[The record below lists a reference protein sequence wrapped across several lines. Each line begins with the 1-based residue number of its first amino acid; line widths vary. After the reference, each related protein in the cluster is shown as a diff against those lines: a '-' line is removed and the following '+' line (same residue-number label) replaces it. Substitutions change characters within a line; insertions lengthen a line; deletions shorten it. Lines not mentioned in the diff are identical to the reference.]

1 MMNKP
6 LSRAATTAQHE
17 IDLVR
22 KRHEERQRES
32 QMHAAGPT
40 RAPARVKEE
49 IKDPN
54 HDPIHVMPLVGNV
67 EARIWRN
74 EGRNGPYHT
83 VRLFRFYSSGDG
95 QHEAG
100 SFRYQD
106 LTHGMLALARAK
118 KWIRRQERRPW
129 WE

>member
-1 MMNKP
+1 MTNKQ

-17 IDLVR
+17 IELVR
-22 KRHEERQRES
+22 QRHEQRQRES
-32 QMHAAGPT
+32 QVHEAGRT
-40 RAPARVKEE
+40 RTPARTREE
-49 IKDPN
+49 KYPKNDPV
-54 HDPIHVMPLVGNV
+54 HLMPLVGNV

-74 EGRNGPYHT
+74 EGANGPYHT

-95 QHEAG
+95 QREAG

-106 LTHGMLALARAK
+106 LTHAMVALARAK
-118 KWIRRQERRPW
+118 RWIRREERRRW